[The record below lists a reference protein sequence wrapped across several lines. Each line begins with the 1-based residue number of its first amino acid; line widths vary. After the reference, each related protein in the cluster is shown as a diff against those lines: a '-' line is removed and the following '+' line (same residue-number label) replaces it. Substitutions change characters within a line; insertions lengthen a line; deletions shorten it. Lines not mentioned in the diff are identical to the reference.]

1 MSWCPSHPAS
11 VTSPG
16 ELRPRRP
23 IQPWQRIGSGV
34 PDDDD
39 DDRHTEVMSDPFT
52 DLWDGTQERL
62 LAEEEERKQEQE
74 QDRMLRKAKKQKKD
88 VEQKGDK
95 AEEQEEH
102 APTDCESD
110 SQS

>member
-1 MSWCPSHPAS
+1 M
-11 VTSPG
+11 
-16 ELRPRRP
+16 
-23 IQPWQRIGSGV
+23 

-62 LAEEEERKQEQE
+62 LAEEEEQKQE